1 MLSVRIEKRKTGGK
15 PIFKASLLR
24 KHAKPSQE
32 EDRQS
37 HLENETHKTGLKMM
51 EAVMVCPGS
60 FV

>member
-1 MLSVRIEKRKTGGK
+1 MRTQKKEAGGNPSFKDSRI
-15 PIFKASLLR
+15 R

-51 EAVMVCPGS
+51 EAVMVGPGS